1 MKRFL
6 LLSLISFVVSFCNG
20 FIVENSAVT
29 TSNKYSSP
37 LLKMGLL
44 DDISTILRPSK
55 DSGISRNIF
64 VRNQYP
70 KVELPEDF
78 ILPDPKPLT
87 ITNTS
92 DVPSLLQSSA
102 ALAIRLATSAFVLG
116 WKIDTIFADP
126 KDESKYSL
134 QIGPFCISDSS
145 SVLMD
150 APRPDK
156 TLVLYEYDS
165 SPYCK
170 RVREMINL
178 LDLTVEYR
186 PCPGARNGKFSK
198 QLYEKTGRQTVP
210 YLEDP
215 NTGVGMF
222 ESDDIIE
229 YLLDA
234 YGPQD
239 KGSFDR
245 KALWPITFKEFSI
258 WTSSFAAL
266 FRGMPGSKRQTNARP
281 DNEDMMPLELWGYE
295 CSPFVKPVR
304 EKLGELVLPHRIVSC
319 SRGSSNRIKLM
330 ARTGKKFQVPFLV
343 DPNTGIEMFESS
355 EIIKY
360 LDAVYT
366 IKEK

>member
-134 QIGPFCISDSS
+134 QIGPFCISDS
-145 SVLMD
+145 
-150 APRPDK
+150 
-156 TLVLYEYDS
+156 E
-165 SPYCK
+165 
-170 RVREMINL
+170 
-178 LDLTVEYR
+178 
-186 PCPGARNGKFSK
+186 
-198 QLYEKTGRQTVP
+198 
-210 YLEDP
+210 
-215 NTGVGMF
+215 
-222 ESDDIIE
+222 
-229 YLLDA
+229 
-234 YGPQD
+234 
-239 KGSFDR
+239 
-245 KALWPITFKEFSI
+245 
-258 WTSSFAAL
+258 
-266 FRGMPGSKRQTNARP
+266 
-281 DNEDMMPLELWGYE
+281 
-295 CSPFVKPVR
+295 
-304 EKLGELVLPHRIVSC
+304 
-319 SRGSSNRIKLM
+319 
-330 ARTGKKFQVPFLV
+330 
-343 DPNTGIEMFESS
+343 
-355 EIIKY
+355 
-360 LDAVYT
+360 
-366 IKEK
+366 